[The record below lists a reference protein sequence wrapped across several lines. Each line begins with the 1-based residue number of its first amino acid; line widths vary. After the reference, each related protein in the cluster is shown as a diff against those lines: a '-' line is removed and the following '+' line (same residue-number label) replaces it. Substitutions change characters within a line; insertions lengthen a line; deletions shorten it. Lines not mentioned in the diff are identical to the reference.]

1 MTREIIRHHDAEDLA
16 ASTAA
21 RLVTTL
27 AQVQADF
34 GSASLVLTGG
44 RIAGSLLFSLADP
57 IAAEALDWSRLDLWW
72 GDERYL
78 PAGDVERNDWL
89 ADTRLLSQVA
99 IPPSSVHRIAGPDTS
114 ASAQD
119 AAEAYAREM
128 AECADRRAIQGRPA
142 FDVVL
147 LSIGPDG
154 HVASLFPETST
165 LESSQS
171 AIAVLHSPK
180 PPPVRVTLGFSAL
193 NDCTEAWLLA
203 SGEEKAT
210 VVDLMLTQG
219 GGYLQIPAA
228 GISGIGRTL
237 LLIDESAAGKMAADV
252 GRREG

>member
-34 GSASLVLTGG
+34 GSASLMLTGG

-99 IPPSSVHRIAGPDTS
+99 IPPAP
-114 ASAQD
+114 
-119 AAEAYAREM
+119 
-128 AECADRRAIQGRPA
+128 
-142 FDVVL
+142 
-147 LSIGPDG
+147 SIG
-154 HVASLFPETST
+154 
-165 LESSQS
+165 
-171 AIAVLHSPK
+171 SP
-180 PPPVRVTLGFSAL
+180 
-193 NDCTEAWLLA
+193 
-203 SGEEKAT
+203 
-210 VVDLMLTQG
+210 
-219 GGYLQIPAA
+219 
-228 GISGIGRTL
+228 GRTPRPPRRMPRRRMRARWPSAPT
-237 LLIDESAAGKMAADV
+237 DEPSRGVLPSMWCS
-252 GRREG
+252 